1 MAYSEITF
9 TRKKLP
15 STQIVYFVLIRIMT
29 HHCRVRDLVA
39 AFEKPSIEAPHRKLP
54 LWQGRG
60 SQDPRQRFMDLS
72 IMSRMQPREDP
83 MEYVQK
89 CVEAT
94 TTQDEF
100 LKTSRPYGGVPPHVM
115 EKPTWQCCGLCG
127 SKVFRNTAKWM
138 PGMVAD
144 EQECDRRHTE
154 NCKCHKGT
162 QPMRRSTF
170 PYQCISCE
178 RYVCMRCFD
187 NRLGPKDEWSDAEM
201 DQMMCKLCT
210 HKVRDASSFPMKMP
224 LTWKWGSGPKRLFF
238 FRASQNTLAQELP
251 RRCPQERKW
260 PDYVRE
266 CKACKT
272 EHDRWT
278 HYSFQHACGAPKNA
292 EVPGMSWSI
301 NASLALS
308 RAVHQNPPFVHVA
321 AVSMEQLELDAD
333 LNASVCCLWD
343 ADRREAR
350 RSEMTEPDFEKHNFH
365 FREMKRSLY
374 YCTGLREV
382 VTNRQLV
389 AYLPCITLRT
399 EDFTKKMRKRSGNYW
414 YYNEC
419 CDNAWR
425 TLEID
430 IRSHVLSTCIQTN
443 PDVWQRWQQNHDH
456 IDHDWLRI
464 GSQSMAA
471 YHCLIS

>member
-15 STQIVYFVLIRIMT
+15 STQIVDFVLIRIMT

-224 LTWKWGSGPKRLFF
+224 LTWKWGSVFF
-238 FRASQNTLAQELP
+238 QGVSKHTSTRIAKTMPSGTKMAELCEGMQSLQNRARSM
-251 RRCPQERKW
+251 
-260 PDYVRE
+260 D
-266 CKACKT
+266 
-272 EHDRWT
+272 
-278 HYSFQHACGAPKNA
+278 
-292 EVPGMSWSI
+292 
-301 NASLALS
+301 ALQFS
-308 RAVHQNPPFVHVA
+308 A
-321 AVSMEQLELDAD
+321 
-333 LNASVCCLWD
+333 CLWRSKKCGGSWHVVVNQCIFGFISRGSPKS
-343 ADRREAR
+343 AICAR
-350 RSEMTEPDFEKHNFH
+350 RG
-365 FREMKRSLY
+365 
-374 YCTGLREV
+374 C
-382 VTNRQLV
+382 
-389 AYLPCITLRT
+389 
-399 EDFTKKMRKRSGNYW
+399 
-414 YYNEC
+414 
-419 CDNAWR
+419 
-425 TLEID
+425 
-430 IRSHVLSTCIQTN
+430 
-443 PDVWQRWQQNHDH
+443 
-456 IDHDWLRI
+456 
-464 GSQSMAA
+464 
-471 YHCLIS
+471 